1 MIESP
6 GSLKGPGVSHRKD
19 TQLANGLIVSSD
31 DIRKAVAQAEEEEKR
46 ALKLAR
52 KQDIANGKPPRK
64 ELHPDRII
72 KPGKDI
78 VLGYIKNPNRR
89 ETPRCTIKVMTRDT
103 NGYTGSNGYK
113 FLMSIP
119 MVRNRELADK
129 IADDLRKFT
138 DYILDEYD
146 IPKRIRK

>member
-1 MIESP
+1 M
-6 GSLKGPGVSHRKD
+6 
-19 TQLANGLIVSSD
+19 ANRLIVSSD
-31 DIRKAVAQAEEEEKR
+31 DIRRAVAQAEEEEKR

-52 KQDIANGKPPRK
+52 EQDIANGKPPRK

-78 VLGYIKNPNRR
+78 VLDYIKNPNRR
-89 ETPRCTIKVMTRDT
+89 ETLRCTIKVMTRDT
-103 NGYTGSNGYK
+103 NGYTSGNGYK

>member
-1 MIESP
+1 M
-6 GSLKGPGVSHRKD
+6 
-19 TQLANGLIVSSD
+19 ANGLIVTAE

-52 KQDIANGKPPRK
+52 EQDVANGMPPRK

-78 VLGYIKNPNRR
+78 VLDYIKNPNRR
-89 ETPRCTIKVMTRDT
+89 EIPRCTIKVMTRDT

>member
-1 MIESP
+1 M
-6 GSLKGPGVSHRKD
+6 
-19 TQLANGLIVSSD
+19 ANRLIVSAD
-31 DIRKAVAQAEEEEKR
+31 DIRRAVAQAEEEEKR

-52 KQDIANGKPPRK
+52 EQDIANRKPPRK

-78 VLGYIKNPNRR
+78 VLDYIKNPNRR
-89 ETPRCTIKVMTRDT
+89 ETSRCTIKVMTRDT
-103 NGYTGSNGYK
+103 NGYTGGNGYK

>member
-1 MIESP
+1 M
-6 GSLKGPGVSHRKD
+6 
-19 TQLANGLIVSSD
+19 ANGLIVSSD

-52 KQDIANGKPPRK
+52 EQDIANGKPPRN
-64 ELHPDRII
+64 ELHPYRII
-72 KPGKDI
+72 KPGKDV
-78 VLGYIKNPNRR
+78 VLDYIKNPNRR

-113 FLMSIP
+113 FLLSIP
-119 MVRNRELADK
+119 MVRNRGLADK
-129 IADDLRKFT
+129 IAEDLRKFT

>member
-1 MIESP
+1 M
-6 GSLKGPGVSHRKD
+6 
-19 TQLANGLIVSSD
+19 ANGLIVTAE

-52 KQDIANGKPPRK
+52 EQDIANGKPPRK
-64 ELHPDRII
+64 ELHPDRLI

-78 VLGYIKNPNRR
+78 VLDYIKNPNRR
-89 ETPRCTIKVMTRDT
+89 EMPRCTIKVMTRDT

-146 IPKRIRK
+146 IPKRVRK

>member
-1 MIESP
+1 M
-6 GSLKGPGVSHRKD
+6 
-19 TQLANGLIVSSD
+19 ANGLIVTAE

-52 KQDIANGKPPRK
+52 EQDIANGKPPRK

-78 VLGYIKNPNRR
+78 VLDHIKNPNRR
-89 ETPRCTIKVMTRDT
+89 ETPRCTLQVMTRDT
-103 NGYTGSNGYK
+103 GGYNSGNGYK
-113 FLMSIP
+113 FLLSIP

-146 IPKRIRK
+146 IPKRARK

>member
-1 MIESP
+1 M
-6 GSLKGPGVSHRKD
+6 
-19 TQLANGLIVSSD
+19 ANGLIVTAE
-31 DIRKAVAQAEEEEKR
+31 DIRKAVAEAEQEEKR

-52 KQDIANGKPPRK
+52 EQDIANGNPPRK

-78 VLGYIKNPNRR
+78 VLDYIKNPNRR
-89 ETPRCTIKVMTRDT
+89 KTPRCTIKVMTRDT

-113 FLMSIP
+113 LLLSIP

>member
-1 MIESP
+1 M
-6 GSLKGPGVSHRKD
+6 
-19 TQLANGLIVSSD
+19 ANGLIVSAD

-52 KQDIANGKPPRK
+52 EQDIVNGKPPRK

-72 KPGKDI
+72 KPGKAI
-78 VLGYIKNPNRR
+78 VLDYIKNPNRR

-103 NGYTGSNGYK
+103 NGYTSGNGYK
-113 FLMSIP
+113 FLMNIP

-129 IADDLRKFT
+129 IADDLRRFI

>member
-1 MIESP
+1 
-6 GSLKGPGVSHRKD
+6 
-19 TQLANGLIVSSD
+19 
-31 DIRKAVAQAEEEEKR
+31 
-46 ALKLAR
+46 
-52 KQDIANGKPPRK
+52 
-64 ELHPDRII
+64 
-72 KPGKDI
+72 
-78 VLGYIKNPNRR
+78 
-89 ETPRCTIKVMTRDT
+89 MTRDT

>member
-1 MIESP
+1 M
-6 GSLKGPGVSHRKD
+6 
-19 TQLANGLIVSSD
+19 ANGLIVSAD

-46 ALKLAR
+46 ALQLAR
-52 KQDIANGKPPRK
+52 EQDIANRKPHRK
-64 ELHPDRII
+64 ELHPYRII
-72 KPGKDI
+72 KPGKNI
-78 VLGYIKNPNRR
+78 VLDYIKNPNRR

-103 NGYTGSNGYK
+103 NGYTSSNGYK

>member
-1 MIESP
+1 M
-6 GSLKGPGVSHRKD
+6 
-19 TQLANGLIVSSD
+19 ANRLIVSSD

-46 ALKLAR
+46 ALK
-52 KQDIANGKPPRK
+52 IAEGKPPRK
-64 ELHPDRII
+64 GLHPDRII

-78 VLGYIKNPNRR
+78 VLDYIKNPNRR
-89 ETPRCTIKVMTRDT
+89 EIPRCKIKVITRDT
-103 NGYTGSNGYK
+103 NGYTSSNGYK

>member
-1 MIESP
+1 M
-6 GSLKGPGVSHRKD
+6 
-19 TQLANGLIVSSD
+19 ANRLIVSAD

-46 ALKLAR
+46 ALQLAR
-52 KQDIANGKPPRK
+52 EKDIANG
-64 ELHPDRII
+64 

-78 VLGYIKNPNRR
+78 VLDYIKNPNRR

-113 FLMSIP
+113 FLMNIP

>member
-1 MIESP
+1 M
-6 GSLKGPGVSHRKD
+6 
-19 TQLANGLIVSSD
+19 ANGLIVSAD
-31 DIRKAVAQAEEEEKR
+31 DIRRAVAQAEEEEKR
-46 ALKLAR
+46 ALKLA
-52 KQDIANGKPPRK
+52 QELDIANKKPPRK
-64 ELHPDRII
+64 ELHPDRIV

-78 VLGYIKNPNRR
+78 VLDYIKNPNRR

-113 FLMSIP
+113 FLMSVP
-119 MVRNRELADK
+119 MVRNRDLADK
-129 IADDLRKFT
+129 IAEDLRKFT

>member
-1 MIESP
+1 M
-6 GSLKGPGVSHRKD
+6 
-19 TQLANGLIVSSD
+19 ANGLIVTAE

-52 KQDIANGKPPRK
+52 EQDIANGKPPRK
-64 ELHPDRII
+64 ELYPDRII
-72 KPGKDI
+72 KPGKYI
-78 VLGYIKNPNRR
+78 VLDYIKNPNRR

>member
-1 MIESP
+1 M
-6 GSLKGPGVSHRKD
+6 
-19 TQLANGLIVSSD
+19 ANGLIVTAA
-31 DIRKAVAQAEEEEKR
+31 DIRKAVAEAEQEEKR

-52 KQDIANGKPPRK
+52 EQDIANGKPPRK

-78 VLGYIKNPNRR
+78 VLDYIKNHNRR

-119 MVRNRELADK
+119 MVRNRDLADK
-129 IADDLRKFT
+129 ISDDLRKFT

>member
-1 MIESP
+1 M
-6 GSLKGPGVSHRKD
+6 
-19 TQLANGLIVSSD
+19 ANGLIVSAD
-31 DIRKAVAQAEEEEKR
+31 DIRRAVAQAEEEEKR

-52 KQDIANGKPPRK
+52 EQDIANGKPPRK

-78 VLGYIKNPNRR
+78 VLDYIKNPSRR

-113 FLMSIP
+113 FLLSIP

-129 IADDLRKFT
+129 IADDLRRFT
-138 DYILDEYD
+138 DHILDEYD

>member
-1 MIESP
+1 M
-6 GSLKGPGVSHRKD
+6 
-19 TQLANGLIVSSD
+19 ANGLIVTAE

-52 KQDIANGKPPRK
+52 EQDIANGKPPRK

-78 VLGYIKNPNRR
+78 VLDYIKNHNRR

>member
-1 MIESP
+1 M
-6 GSLKGPGVSHRKD
+6 
-19 TQLANGLIVSSD
+19 TNGLIVSAD
-31 DIRKAVAQAEEEEKR
+31 DIRRAVAQAEEEEKR

-52 KQDIANGKPPRK
+52 EQDIANGKTHRK

-72 KPGKDI
+72 KSGKDI
-78 VLGYIKNPNRR
+78 VLDYIKNPNRR
-89 ETPRCTIKVMTRDT
+89 EIPRCTIKVMTRNMNGHKDI
-103 NGYTGSNGYK
+103 NGYN
-113 FLMSIP
+113 FLMGIP

>member
-1 MIESP
+1 M
-6 GSLKGPGVSHRKD
+6 
-19 TQLANGLIVSSD
+19 ANGLIVSSD
-31 DIRKAVAQAEEEEKR
+31 DIRRAVAQAEEEEKR

-52 KQDIANGKPPRK
+52 EQDIANGKPPRK

-78 VLGYIKNPNRR
+78 VLDYIKNPNRR
-89 ETPRCTIKVMTRDT
+89 ETPRCTIKVMTRDM
-103 NGYTGSNGYK
+103 NGYTGSNGYR
-113 FLMSIP
+113 FLMGIP

-129 IADDLRKFT
+129 IAEDLRQFV
-138 DYILDEYD
+138 DYVLDEYD

>member
-1 MIESP
+1 M
-6 GSLKGPGVSHRKD
+6 
-19 TQLANGLIVSSD
+19 ANRLIVSSD
-31 DIRKAVAQAEEEEKR
+31 DIRMAVAQAEEEEKR
-46 ALKLAR
+46 ALKLA
-52 KQDIANGKPPRK
+52 QEHDIANGKTPRK

-72 KPGKDI
+72 KPGKNI
-78 VLGYIKNPNRR
+78 VLDYIKNPNRR

-146 IPKRIRK
+146 IPKRVRK

>member
-1 MIESP
+1 M
-6 GSLKGPGVSHRKD
+6 
-19 TQLANGLIVSSD
+19 ANGLIVSSD
-31 DIRKAVAQAEEEEKR
+31 DIRRAVAQAEEEEKR

-52 KQDIANGKPPRK
+52 EQDIANWKPHRK
-64 ELHPDRII
+64 GLHPDRII
-72 KPGKDI
+72 KPGKDV
-78 VLGYIKNPNRR
+78 VLDYIKNPNRR
-89 ETPRCTIKVMTRDT
+89 ETPRCIIKVMTRDT
-103 NGYTGSNGYK
+103 NGYTSGNGYK

>member
-1 MIESP
+1 M
-6 GSLKGPGVSHRKD
+6 
-19 TQLANGLIVSSD
+19 ANGLIVSAD
-31 DIRKAVAQAEEEEKR
+31 DIRRAVAQADEEEKR
-46 ALKLAR
+46 ALKLAQE
-52 KQDIANGKPPRK
+52 QDIANGKPPRK
-64 ELHPDRII
+64 ELHPDRVI
-72 KPGKDI
+72 KPGKQV
-78 VLGYIKNPNRR
+78 VLDYIKNPNRR
-89 ETPRCTIKVMTRDT
+89 EVPRCTIKVMTRDT

-113 FLMSIP
+113 FLLSVP

>member
-1 MIESP
+1 M
-6 GSLKGPGVSHRKD
+6 
-19 TQLANGLIVSSD
+19 ANGLIVTAE
-31 DIRKAVAQAEEEEKR
+31 DIRKAVAQAEQEEKR
-46 ALKLAR
+46 ALKLAQE
-52 KQDIANGKPPRK
+52 QDITNGKPPRK

-78 VLGYIKNPNRR
+78 VLDYIKNPNRR
-89 ETPRCTIKVMTRDT
+89 ETPRCTIKVMARDT

>member
-1 MIESP
+1 M
-6 GSLKGPGVSHRKD
+6 
-19 TQLANGLIVSSD
+19 ANGLIVSAD
-31 DIRKAVAQAEEEEKR
+31 DIRRAVAQAEEEEKR
-46 ALKLAR
+46 ALKLAIE
-52 KQDIANGKPPRK
+52 QDIANGKPSRK

-72 KPGKDI
+72 KPGKNI
-78 VLGYIKNPNRR
+78 VLDYIKNPNRR
-89 ETPRCTIKVMTRDT
+89 ETPRCTVKVMTRDM

-129 IADDLRKFT
+129 IAEDLRKFT

>member
-1 MIESP
+1 M
-6 GSLKGPGVSHRKD
+6 
-19 TQLANGLIVSSD
+19 ANGLIVSAD
-31 DIRKAVAQAEEEEKR
+31 DIRRAIAQYEEEEKR
-46 ALKLAR
+46 ALKLDR
-52 KQDIANGKPPRK
+52 EQDIANGKPPRK

-78 VLGYIKNPNRR
+78 VLDYIKNPNRR
-89 ETPRCTIKVMTRDT
+89 ETPRCTIKVMTRDM
-103 NGYTGSNGYK
+103 NGYTSINGYK

-129 IADDLRKFT
+129 IAYDLRKFT

-146 IPKRIRK
+146 IPKRVRK

>member
-1 MIESP
+1 M
-6 GSLKGPGVSHRKD
+6 
-19 TQLANGLIVSSD
+19 ANGLIVTAE

-52 KQDIANGKPPRK
+52 EQDIANGKPPRK

-78 VLGYIKNPNRR
+78 VLDYIKNPNRR
-89 ETPRCTIKVMTRDT
+89 ENPRCTIKVMTRDT
-103 NGYTGSNGYK
+103 NGHTGSNGYK

-129 IADDLRKFT
+129 IADDLCKFM